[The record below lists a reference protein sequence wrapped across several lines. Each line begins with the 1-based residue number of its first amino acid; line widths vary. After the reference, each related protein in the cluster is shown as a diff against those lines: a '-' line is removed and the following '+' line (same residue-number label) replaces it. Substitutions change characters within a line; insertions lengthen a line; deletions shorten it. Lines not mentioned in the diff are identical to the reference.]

1 MGDFFNEVVIF
12 LEDNY
17 VYVIGVGLIIILMLI
32 GLLASRRKAR
42 KNAKEEEPM
51 ANINEVNTGSINDV
65 ANTLQSDVM
74 QPVDVVTFPENNEPI
89 VKEVTPQPI
98 APEVPST
105 PVYNSVNIEPIT
117 PIVNEPS
124 FVNPTTVEPIA
135 NTFTNSTASTVQPI
149 VEAYSPVEEVK
160 PVVDDDFDKTEVI
173 DFSPLQPV
181 TPSDTREDNVV
192 PFIVDKSQY
201 NDTDSMLN
209 GEDSSNETPRV

>member
-105 PVYNSVNIEPIT
+105 PVYNSVVEPVT

-124 FVNPTTVEPIA
+124 FVNQTTEPLTNTSTYNSTVEPI
-135 NTFTNSTASTVQPI
+135 VD
-149 VEAYSPVEEVK
+149 AYKPVEEVK
-160 PVVDDDFDKTEVI
+160 PVADDDFDKTKII
-173 DFSPLQPV
+173 DFAPLQPT

-201 NDTDSMLN
+201 NDTDTMLN